1 MESLVT
7 SKTQHVQLLL
17 ILLYIII
24 IVVWIT
30 YLCTW
35 SQPIKQR
42 HKWEQQGHTHHNEDP
57 NYPMG
62 SLYQTEVVVPNANQL
77 LLAARMSHKLKN
89 NLAKKIKNIFSP
101 FHHVIR
107 PTLKIKK
114 TVRNAFKWYLDK
126 CKNSRR
132 VFKTVERV
140 LVQFLKI
147 QRKSLLTFFSLHCM
161 AICNLANRSY
171 DSSRGSR
178 RFLLMSFSSSS

>member
-1 MESLVT
+1 
-7 SKTQHVQLLL
+7 
-17 ILLYIII
+17 
-24 IVVWIT
+24 
-30 YLCTW
+30 
-35 SQPIKQR
+35 
-42 HKWEQQGHTHHNEDP
+42 
-57 NYPMG
+57 MG
-62 SLYQTEVVVPNANQL
+62 SLYQTEAVVPNANQL

-178 RFLLMSFSSSS
+178 RFLLMSFSSSSWPLTLSNSLTT